1 MSSWM
6 SLKNFYLLN
15 FTSVYYKNILPYI
28 LPIYLQNILPN
39 TQTVATWHFSDLDPG
54 FQSNKPNEGN
64 IYSWQGLSLC
74 ELCLKFKPIYHL
86 LICFSFQ
93 ITRKKKKKA
102 QNHQFIVTD
111 WYKTSMFAT
120 PCSLSLAQPDTELST
135 LSRCSGTDAVF
146 MIHAIWV
153 PSKNHP
159 TGKWKNAQKKNQTPV
174 RVPHSQKS

>member
-28 LPIYLQNILPN
+28 LPIYFQNILPN

-93 ITRKKKKKA
+93 ITRKKKIKSSKSPVYSYRLIQDKHVCNTLQLEPSPA
-102 QNHQFIVTD
+102 RHRAFHAFQMLRHWCCFHD
-111 WYKTSMFAT
+111 
-120 PCSLSLAQPDTELST
+120 PCHLGS
-135 LSRCSGTDAVF
+135 
-146 MIHAIWV
+146 
-153 PSKNHP
+153 
-159 TGKWKNAQKKNQTPV
+159 
-174 RVPHSQKS
+174 